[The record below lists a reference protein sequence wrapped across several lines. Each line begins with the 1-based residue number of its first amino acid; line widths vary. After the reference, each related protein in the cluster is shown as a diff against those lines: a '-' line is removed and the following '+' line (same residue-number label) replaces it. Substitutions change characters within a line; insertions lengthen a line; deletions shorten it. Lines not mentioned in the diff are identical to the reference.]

1 MIRVIAICVFVAA
14 SLVAGCQ
21 TSVSRKDAIKQSLYT
36 YEQAL
41 RWEKPR
47 EAYRFVHPDL
57 QPAYPPPWIDS
68 IRVVGYDV
76 LDPPHEVGENL
87 VAQRVE
93 VKYVNQ
99 DTQVMRTFIDE
110 QLWRSDDGKKNWL
123 RANPM
128 PAFP

>member
-1 MIRVIAICVFVAA
+1 MTRVIAVCAFAA
-14 SLVAGCQ
+14 ALFVAGCQ
-21 TSVSRKDAIKQSLYT
+21 TSVSRSDAIKQSLYA
-36 YEQAL
+36 YEKAL
-41 RWEKPR
+41 RWQKPR
-47 EAYRFVHPDL
+47 EAYRFVHADL

-87 VAQRVE
+87 LAQRVE

-99 DTQVMRTFIDE
+99 DTQVMRTFVDE

-128 PAFP
+128 PTFP

>member
-57 QPAYPPPWIDS
+57 QPAHPPPWIDS
-68 IRVVGYDV
+68 IPRV
-76 LDPPHEVGENL
+76 
-87 VAQRVE
+87 AA
-93 VKYVNQ
+93 
-99 DTQVMRTFIDE
+99 E
-110 QLWRSDDGKKNWL
+110 QKR
-123 RANPM
+123 
-128 PAFP
+128 